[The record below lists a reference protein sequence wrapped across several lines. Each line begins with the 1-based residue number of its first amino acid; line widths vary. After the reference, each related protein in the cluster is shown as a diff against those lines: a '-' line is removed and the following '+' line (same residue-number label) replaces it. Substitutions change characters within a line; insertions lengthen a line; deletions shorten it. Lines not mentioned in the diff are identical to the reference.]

1 MTSINKLPSVGILEF
16 NLFSAIAAL
25 WRGRRLVLATTALA
39 TMAALT
45 YAFLATPSY
54 RVTSVL
60 RPVAQFELDSLNR
73 SGVYKLE
80 PEQAL
85 QRVGAALESYDTRFA
100 YFRAHPE
107 QFKSFDDPALS
118 VEQRFELFNR
128 NSLQVRRVSASTGE
142 GSSDAV
148 VLELTYRAGDE
159 GVAIMEGLLEQA
171 SMVERERI
179 SSDISAIINNQ
190 LKTLDLRL
198 EKSRLTYETLK
209 DLQIVSLNEKDS
221 VTRARLLD
229 EMRARRAELKTLRA
243 NRIAQLDEAL
253 LIARRLGIKRP
264 STPASIAD
272 NLANNATSVVVADG
286 VSRDPLYFLGSDA
299 LEAER
304 AALVQRRSD
313 DFVDTRIP
321 QIAKELQMLERN
333 REIEA
338 LEQRKRTDLYAQDIA
353 AIRAERFELEQ
364 LRLQASILKL
374 VSVDQRAVSPQAP
387 VSPNKWLL
395 GISGMLLGLL
405 LGMGFV
411 LLRHLF
417 MSNSSQFK
425 GAALDRVAATGAVL
439 QREDLSGGRLR

>member
-1 MTSINKLPSVGILEF
+1 MTSINQFPSLGVLEF
-16 NLFSAIAAL
+16 NLFSASAAL
-25 WRGRRLVLATTALA
+25 WHGRRLVLATTGLA
-39 TMAALT
+39 TIAALT
-45 YAFLATPSY
+45 YAFLVTPSY
-54 RVTSVL
+54 KVTSVL
-60 RPVAQFELDSLNR
+60 RPVAQFELDALNR
-73 SGVYKLE
+73 SGVYKLG

-107 QFKSFDDPALS
+107 QFKSFNDPALS

-128 NSLQVRRVSASTGE
+128 NSLQVRRVSASAGE

-159 GVAIMEGLLEQA
+159 GVAIVEGLLDQA
-171 SMVERERI
+171 FVVERERI
-179 SSDISAIINNQ
+179 NSDISTVVNNQ
-190 LKTLDLRL
+190 LKALDLRL
-198 EKSRLTYETLK
+198 QKSRLSYETLK
-209 DLQIVSLNEKDS
+209 DLQIASLNEEDS
-221 VTRARLLD
+221 VKRARLLD

-264 STPASIAD
+264 STPTSIAD
-272 NLANNATSVVVADG
+272 NPANNATSVVVADG

-338 LEQRKRTDLYAQDIA
+338 LEQRKLTDLYAQDIA
-353 AIRAERFELEQ
+353 SIRAERFELEQ
-364 LRLQASILKL
+364 LKLQASMLKL
-374 VSVDQRAVSPQAP
+374 VSIDQRAVSPQAP
-387 VSPNKWLL
+387 ISPNKWLL
-395 GISGMLLGLL
+395 GISGMLVGLL
-405 LGMGFV
+405 LGVSFV

-417 MSNSSQFK
+417 MSNASQFK
-425 GAALDRVAATGAVL
+425 GTAFDRVESPGAVL
-439 QREDLSGGRLR
+439 RREDLSGGRLR